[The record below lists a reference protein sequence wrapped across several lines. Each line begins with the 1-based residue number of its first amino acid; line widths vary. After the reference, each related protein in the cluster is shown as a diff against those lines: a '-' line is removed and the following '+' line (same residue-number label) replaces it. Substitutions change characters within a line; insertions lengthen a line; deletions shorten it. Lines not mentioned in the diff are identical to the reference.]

1 MPNIPSQK
9 QLNDLEFDRNF
20 EKINNCKII
29 KSCMFSPINLPELK
43 PGRNYY
49 GEDQGVKIT
58 VHNFK
63 PIINKYY
70 LFRN

>member
-1 MPNIPSQK
+1 
-9 QLNDLEFDRNF
+9 
-20 EKINNCKII
+20 
-29 KSCMFSPINLPELK
+29 MFSPINLPELK
-43 PGRNYY
+43 PERNYY